1 MIKII
6 TLVGARPQLI
16 KASAI
21 SREIKKSFHN
31 QIEEIIVH
39 TGQHYDENMSNVFFQ
54 ELEIPK
60 EKYNLQVGSGSHAF
74 QTANIMLKFEKILI
88 DEKPDYLL
96 LYGDTNSTIAAAL
109 TAAKIFIP
117 IIHIEAGVRGYN
129 KNFPEEINRI
139 LTDHLSTLLFT
150 PTISGYESLE
160 KEGFK
165 FNEAKKISNNNPAY
179 YLCGDIMYDN
189 TLFFGQKM
197 SRTYLEDKFNI
208 KKSYCL
214 LTMHR
219 PSNVDDPRNLANILN
234 AIIDISE
241 KHDLDIIFPVHPR
254 TKNVIEHLADKVLSN
269 KILNHKNI
277 KMLPP
282 ASFIEMIALEK
293 YSEIVITDS
302 GGVQKEAFFLE
313 RPCLIMLEE
322 TPWVEL
328 IDSGCAKLVGSD
340 KELIKNEF
348 DNFYV
353 NADKLLYENLY
364 GDGNSSNFIL
374 NKIVECNLL
383 K

>member
-1 MIKII
+1 
-6 TLVGARPQLI
+6 
-16 KASAI
+16 
-21 SREIKKSFHN
+21 
-31 QIEEIIVH
+31 
-39 TGQHYDENMSNVFFQ
+39 
-54 ELEIPK
+54 
-60 EKYNLQVGSGSHAF
+60 
-74 QTANIMLKFEKILI
+74 
-88 DEKPDYLL
+88 
-96 LYGDTNSTIAAAL
+96 
-109 TAAKIFIP
+109 
-117 IIHIEAGVRGYN
+117 
-129 KNFPEEINRI
+129 
-139 LTDHLSTLLFT
+139 
-150 PTISGYESLE
+150 
-160 KEGFK
+160 
-165 FNEAKKISNNNPAY
+165 
-179 YLCGDIMYDN
+179 
-189 TLFFGQKM
+189 
-197 SRTYLEDKFNI
+197 
-208 KKSYCL
+208 
-214 LTMHR
+214 MHR

-254 TKNVIEHLADKVLSN
+254 TKNVIEHLADKVLSK

-340 KELIKNEF
+340 KELIKDEF
-348 DNFYV
+348 DNFYL
-353 NADKLLYENLY
+353 NGDKLLYENLY